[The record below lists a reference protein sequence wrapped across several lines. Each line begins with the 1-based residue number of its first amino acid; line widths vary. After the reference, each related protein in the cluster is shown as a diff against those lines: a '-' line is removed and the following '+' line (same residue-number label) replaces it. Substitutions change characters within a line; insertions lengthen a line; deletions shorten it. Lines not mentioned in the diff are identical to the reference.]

1 MPVLAETA
9 LAWAPYGE
17 ALLPYWNAGVWCA
30 VGHTAAALAGLR
42 RFRHRLAAMG
52 GALLVMSLLPE
63 RPLSSLMGG
72 QAGVLTDQA
81 LSVLLLLALSIP
93 AVVLAWRRPSL
104 HRALPAWSGLVLA
117 VLCLFY
123 HTVLVYGVDEV
134 GRTAQEARLARLV
147 DRAPS
152 FEALVPM
159 CETGAFVCGVG
170 VPEGFD
176 AAFERD
182 LVTYVEVVLPGGM
195 DGVVAG
201 SNGTPALER
210 TYVWAARQ
218 QDGEVWWVYMDWTGQ
233 TQGTTLAMALL
244 GLAAVAFWVPFPFV
258 VEVFHRR
265 RARRR
270 IPAVVASTSAM

>member
-1 MPVLAETA
+1 MPFFAETA
-9 LAWAPYGE
+9 WAWAPYGE
-17 ALLPYWNAGVWCA
+17 ALLPYWNAGVWLA
-30 VGHTAAALAGLR
+30 IGHTAASLAGLR
-42 RFRHRLAAMG
+42 RFRDRAGAMAA
-52 GALLVMSLLPE
+52 ALVAMSVLPE
-63 RPLSSLMGG
+63 RPLSWLMGG

-81 LSVLLLLALSIP
+81 VSVVILLALAFP
-93 AVVLAWRRPSL
+93 AVILAWRRPSL
-104 HRALPAWSGLVLA
+104 HRALPAWSGMVLA

-123 HTVLVYGVDEV
+123 HTVLVYAVDGV
-134 GRTAQEARLARLV
+134 GREAQEARLARLL
-147 DRAPS
+147 DRAPG

-159 CETGAFVCGVG
+159 CETGTFVCGVG

-182 LVTYVEVVLPGGM
+182 LETYLEVALPGGRE
-195 DGVVAG
+195 GVVAG

-218 QDGEVWWVYMDWTGQ
+218 QDGRMWWVYMDWTRQ

-258 VEVFHRR
+258 VEAFHRR
-265 RARRR
+265 RARK
-270 IPAVVASTSAM
+270 AVVSKS